1 MKYELITG
9 KDFNKKIPFYDIDC
23 IFFTDEAAPKGVEVT
38 DLSKDGDESVM
49 GWMED
54 DGVYKVSTQVENQK
68 ILFNENCIE
77 MFANRKELKRIEF
90 KMVDTTKVE
99 YMVKMFYNC
108 EKLKEL
114 DFGLTSNLVTLL

>member
-9 KDFNKKIPFYDIDC
+9 KDFNNKALFYDIDC
-23 IFFTDEAAPKGVEVT
+23 IVFTDEVAPKEVELT
-38 DLSKDGDESVM
+38 DLSNDRDRSVV
-49 GWMED
+49 GWKED
-54 DGVYKVSTQVENQK
+54 NGIYKVSTQIEGQK

-99 YMVKMFYNC
+99 Y
-108 EKLKEL
+108 
-114 DFGLTSNLVTLL
+114 